1 MATKGLTNA
10 ELTTYLG
17 LPQETITTLQT
28 AQGAQF
34 QATANEFLNALFNKV
49 IYQSVD
55 RMEFTN
61 PFKKYDSYP
70 INYGDTIE
78 NIYVELPSG
87 YQYDRDA
94 TNPFERVNPQVK
106 ALYATLNYQMQYETT
121 IYDADLRKAVF
132 SEYGFMNLIDA
143 ILGALGTS
151 KTIDEYYAT
160 LTMLNNPD
168 IMAKGIET
176 IEIASGT
183 TQEESAKTITQKIVD
198 VVGSFQLPSKANNK
212 AEVKTLTPLDRCL
225 LIIKREVLD
234 KINLDYLAG
243 VYNLSK
249 VDLINNIIKVDTFQT
264 EQQVDGGTSK
274 LVGDD
279 IDFMILDT
287 RGFDN
292 HVSLEDG
299 GMIYN
304 PKGKYTNHFYNLW
317 KIISFKYFYNC
328 RGFKI
333 TNA

>member
-1 MATKGLTNA
+1 MGNGLTNI
-10 ELTTYLG
+10 ELVTYLG
-17 LPQETITTLQT
+17 LPQETITNLQT
-28 AQGAQF
+28 AQGTTF
-34 QATANEFLNALFNKV
+34 QAVANEFLNALFNKV

-78 NIYVELPSG
+78 NIFVELPTG

-94 TNPFERVNPQVK
+94 TNPFERVNPNVK
-106 ALYATLNYQMQYETT
+106 SLYATLNYQMQYETT

-143 ILGALGTS
+143 ILGSLGTS
-151 KTIDEYYAT
+151 KTVDEYYAT
-160 LTMLNNPD
+160 LTMLNNSE
-168 IMAKGIET
+168 IMAKGVE
-176 IEIASGT
+176 EISMTGLT
-183 TQEESAKTITQKIVD
+183 TSEEQAKAITEKIVD
-198 VVGSFQLPSKANNK
+198 VVSAFQLPSTANNK
-212 AEVKTLTPLDRCL
+212 VGVKTLTPLDRCL
-225 LIIKREVLD
+225 LIVKRNVLN
-234 KINLDYLAG
+234 KINLDYLSG

-249 VDLINNIIKVDTFQT
+249 VDLINNIIQVETFQT
-264 EQQVDGGTSK
+264 EKSDGEGGTT
-274 LVGDD
+274 LVGED

-333 TNA
+333 VE

>member
-1 MATKGLTNA
+1 MATTGLTNS

-17 LPQETITTLQT
+17 LPQDTITNLQT
-28 AQGAQF
+28 TQGTQF
-34 QATANEFLNALFNKV
+34 QAVANEFLNALFNKV
-49 IYQSVD
+49 IYQQVD

-78 NIYVELPSG
+78 NIFVELPSG

-143 ILGALGTS
+143 ILGALATS

-160 LTMLNNPD
+160 LTMLNNAD
-168 IMAKGIET
+168 IMANGVESI
-176 IEIASGT
+176 T
-183 TQEESAKTITQKIVD
+183 TTGMTSDVKAKTITQKIVD

-212 AEVKTLTPLDRCL
+212 AQVKTLTPLDRCL
-225 LIIKREVLD
+225 LVIKREVLD
-234 KINLDYLAG
+234 TINLDYLAG

-264 EQQVDGGTSK
+264 EQQVEGGTSK
-274 LVGDD
+274 LVGED

-317 KIISFKYFYNC
+317 KILSFKYFYNC

-333 TNA
+333 VSE